1 MRKVFLAL
9 FLVIFG
15 SSQISYASANDASN
29 TEKVP
34 PIGVYCALSLY
45 STMRANLEKCA
56 DIPKL
61 KKDLAKSYFW
71 ATLVVSNKDL
81 LDISAAF
88 SKWAELLSVNERK
101 KAMIK
106 GEHLRTRMS
115 PKILDGDYMS
125 QYSLS
130 KKFLSEEKFEL
141 SYYWIRVAART
152 SPMNA
157 ARRILGKVEEHLSSE
172 QKKEIEE
179 RRKLWSPVADKNE
192 EVSFEE
198 GKSLFVSN
206 PEEAVVL
213 IEKAAM
219 AGNVD
224 AQLYLANAYMD
235 GEDNLSDREF
245 LERINDVIAK
255 IHQRLKIESPTM
267 LSKPRGG
274 LDSLFPPQCS
284 SGDIARRLVNSYKK
298 LPKEVFDEH
307 LQEIISQPGP
317 PSMHPCL

>member
-45 STMRANLEKCA
+45 SSMRANLEKCA

-71 ATLVVSNKDL
+71 ATLIVSNKDL
-81 LDISAAF
+81 KDISVSF
-88 SKWAELLSVNERK
+88 REVTKLVSGRDYTT
-101 KAMIK
+101 AMIK
-106 GEHLRTRMS
+106 GEKESEEMS
-115 PKILDGDYMS
+115 LKVADNDYVA
-125 QYSLS
+125 QYNLS
-130 KKFLSEEKFEL
+130 NKFLSENKIDL
-141 SYYWIRVAART
+141 AYYWIRTASHN
-152 SPMNA
+152 SPLNEVHY
-157 ARRILGKVEEHLSSE
+157 ILRKVGDQLSTE

-179 RRKLWSPVADKNE
+179 RQKLWSPVSDKNE

-219 AGNVD
+219 AGHVG

-245 LERINDVIAK
+245 LERINDAIAK
-255 IHQRLKIESPTM
+255 IHQRLKIESPPM
-267 LSKPRGG
+267 QSKPRGG

-298 LPKEVFDEH
+298 LPKEVFDAN

-317 PSMHPCL
+317 PSMNPCL